1 MAGLFVS
8 RNTLSRLS
16 RFNLRKNMFIGG
28 NCGTRESSSYKSDI
42 SVQNLYPESK
52 GPRVPAVTD
61 VVDTSSAKFTGLIPF
76 KEINISQVNTAVELR

>member
-1 MAGLFVS
+1 MAGLFVT

-16 RFNLRKNMFIGG
+16 RFNLHKSVFIGV

-42 SVQNLYPESK
+42 SVQNLYPKSK

-61 VVDTSSAKFTGLIPF
+61 VVDTTSAKFSGFIPMN
-76 KEINISQVNTAVELR
+76 EINISQENSAVDLR

>member
-1 MAGLFVS
+1 MAGLFVT

-16 RFNLRKNMFIGG
+16 RFNLRKNMFIGV

-61 VVDTSSAKFTGLIPF
+61 VVDTSSAKFSGFIPMN
-76 KEINISQVNTAVELR
+76 EINITQENSAVDLR